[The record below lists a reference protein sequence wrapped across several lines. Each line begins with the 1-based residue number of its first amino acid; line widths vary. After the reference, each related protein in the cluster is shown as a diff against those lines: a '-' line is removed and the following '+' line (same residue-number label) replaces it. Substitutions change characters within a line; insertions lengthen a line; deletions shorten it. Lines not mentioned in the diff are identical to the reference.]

1 MTRMRTA
8 AVAALA
14 LGFAAGLFAQSPV
27 PTPAPAPKTFSIVG
41 ATIHPVSG
49 PDIPSGTIVVR
60 DGKIVSVAA
69 GSAPLSG
76 APVVDAAGRHV
87 YPSLFPPLTG
97 LGLSEI
103 ANIRATV
110 DQSEVGD
117 LNPDVRASVAVNFD
131 SELLPVARSGGI
143 LVAGVS
149 PTGGLVSGAVAA
161 MKMEGWTREDATL
174 KDPAAITV
182 QWPELAIDRSPAAR
196 VSAKAQE
203 KERDEKV
210 EKLKNVFRDAKAY
223 AKAMEAAGQP
233 GVPRHAVDVQLTA
246 LVPAVQGR
254 IPVVVV
260 AQRLAQIRDA
270 VQWGKEEGLRIVIWG
285 GADAWRMA
293 DDLAKAQV
301 AVVVDSPMDLPRRD
315 DEPYDTAFANAG
327 KLARAGVT
335 VLFNDGGDDPS
346 NVRHLPH
353 DVATAVA
360 FGFPREK
367 AVAAMTLEPA
377 KLLGVGDRVGSLEAG
392 KDATFILTDG
402 DVLDLRSRV
411 VGAYLDGR
419 ALDLTD
425 KQKRLYEKYRNRPT
439 PAANPTRTGG
449 GR

>member
-1 MTRMRTA
+1 
-8 AVAALA
+8 
-14 LGFAAGLFAQSPV
+14 
-27 PTPAPAPKTFSIVG
+27 
-41 ATIHPVSG
+41 
-49 PDIPSGTIVVR
+49 
-60 DGKIVSVAA
+60 
-69 GSAPLSG
+69 
-76 APVVDAAGRHV
+76 
-87 YPSLFPPLTG
+87 
-97 LGLSEI
+97 
-103 ANIRATV
+103 
-110 DQSEVGD
+110 
-117 LNPDVRASVAVNFD
+117 
-131 SELLPVARSGGI
+131 
-143 LVAGVS
+143 
-149 PTGGLVSGAVAA
+149 
-161 MKMEGWTREDATL
+161 
-174 KDPAAITV
+174 
-182 QWPELAIDRSPAAR
+182 
-196 VSAKAQE
+196 
-203 KERDEKV
+203 
-210 EKLKNVFRDAKAY
+210 
-223 AKAMEAAGQP
+223 MEAAGQA
-233 GVPRHAVDVQLTA
+233 GVPRHAVDVKLAA

-260 AQRLAQIRDA
+260 AKRLAQIRDA
-270 VQWGKEEGLRIVIWG
+270 VQWGKDEGLRIVIWG

-353 DVATAVA
+353 DAATAVA

-377 KLLGVGDRVGSLEAG
+377 KLLGVGDRLGSLEPG

-402 DVLDLRSRV
+402 DILDLRSRV

-439 PAANPTRTGG
+439 PAAEPDADRRRAMNFLFKEEPTHYAYDDLARDGKTSWTGVRNPVAQKNLRSVRKGDRIFYYHTGDEKAVVG
-449 GR
+449 IAKAAGDAYADPKDPSGKLYAVDVVPVKKLPRPVTLAEIKAKAFFKDFPLVRISRLSVMPVSDREWNEIEKMAGR